1 MVWLD
6 LFLEW
11 LQDWIYDWPLE
22 WLRHRRTVRRHR
34 RAVRRF
40 KQTASLLSFLLL
52 CILCNVGMIACGGIA
67 YMLQEIGILP
77 PPTPV
82 VPDTED
88 RVLETGLDRGL
99 ELGSFQTRWPFGRGI
114 PKGHQPRKGG
124 KVFVSVA
131 MNIAHFNFPVV

>member
-11 LQDWIYDWPLE
+11 IQDWLLWE
-22 WLRHRRTVRRHR
+22 WLRPRRTVRRHR

-40 KQTASLLSFLLL
+40 KQTTSLLFFLLL
-52 CILCNVGMIACGGIA
+52 CILCNVGMMACGGIV

-88 RVLETGLDRGL
+88 RVLETGLERGL
-99 ELGSFQTRWPFGRGI
+99 GPLPLQTRWPFGWGI

>member
-11 LQDWIYDWPLE
+11 
-22 WLRHRRTVRRHR
+22 RRHR

-40 KQTASLLSFLLL
+40 KQTTSLLFFLLL
-52 CILCNVGMIACGGIA
+52 CILCNVGMMACGGIV

-88 RVLETGLDRGL
+88 RVLDTDAELERGL
-99 ELGSFQTRWPFGRGI
+99 GPLPLQTRWPFGWGI